1 MENERLSVMEELH
14 RVFYA
19 SGMLYKA
26 LSEKAGLSYGTV
38 YTALSPSYR
47 KTPMFKTF
55 LKLVRSLGYSVVAV
69 GEPGSLAG
77 AGVVAQDE
85 DILPFL
91 RNYYRMR
98 YSGPERFSEST
109 GIDKNIYASMVYKG
123 RYHRPLLLT
132 VDRLANAAGL
142 KLALIKRK
150 EETDG

>member
-19 SGMLYKA
+19 SGMSYKA
-26 LSEKAGLSYGTV
+26 LSKKAGLSYGTV

-47 KTPMFKTF
+47 KTPMFITF
-55 LKLVRSLGYSVVAV
+55 LKLVRSLGYSVVVIDEYAEPAV
-69 GEPGSLAG
+69 F
-77 AGVVAQDE
+77 AQDE
-85 DILPFL
+85 EILHFL
-91 RNYYRMR
+91 MDHYRMCF
-98 YSGPERFSEST
+98 SGPERFSEST
-109 GIDKNIYASMVYKG
+109 GIDKNIYASMIYKG

-142 KLALIKRK
+142 KLVLIKRK